1 MDFCHSVD
9 VLQGFPGVSV
19 TESIHKAGRQP
30 EEDAR
35 EVCLFIGMYGL
46 CMTIGMNDIAGAGI

>member
-1 MDFCHSVD
+1 MF
-9 VLQGFPGVSV
+9 QGFSGVSV

-46 CMTIGMNDIAGAGI
+46 CMTIGMNDIADDGI